1 MQSAI
6 LQLIIPNFPL
16 AGHAG
21 TADRFQRE
29 VNHGSTNADGAIAL
43 PAGRLGS
50 CYRRIPGSVASAEP
64 PREPRRRSN
73 LSRCGSR
80 TYGQRAAGDCGQD
93 HALSRPIMGTGILAG
108 ALLLVIAGM
117 WLKEGLKGL
126 F

>member
-6 LQLIIPNFPL
+6 LQLIKPNLPL
-16 AGHAG
+16 AGPAG

-64 PREPRRRSN
+64 PRQPHSRSN
-73 LSRCGSR
+73 LSRCGSG
-80 TYGQRAAGDCGQD
+80 TYGQRGERDCGAEQVNV
-93 HALSRPIMGTGILAG
+93 AAP
-108 ALLLVIAGM
+108 
-117 WLKEGLKGL
+117 
-126 F
+126 